1 MILSALLWASLAR
14 AAGFCESE
22 GAGERAFI
30 RNSYVEMGIGPEGA
44 FGEAGYPAGWHYRS
58 NSGQL
63 GFVANPQRNE
73 WASFYGDFFSPGS
86 PLEGWGLESNGVSR
100 VNFNGS
106 TGISGTIGE
115 PACEIDL
122 CGNLGGAVEWSGSVD
137 GLAVSIQYGIVN
149 DEVYIVQ
156 TVTVENVSDAPVFD
170 VYWFRNVDPDNSVMT
185 GHGYATTNTIMAQP
199 VGDAT
204 LAAVKATGGDGAD
217 LYLLASD
224 GRARVSHGGFNNRD
238 GSDIWAGIGFSS
250 AVGATASADQAV
262 SLSVRLGDLLPGDS
276 DSFRVV
282 YALDD
287 SAVDAATACAE
298 APVDPDTDLDGV
310 PDAVDG
316 CPLDADNDSDADGI
330 CGDVDLC
337 PAVADGGEDYDTD
350 GIGDACDPDAD
361 NDGQSEDEGDCND
374 LNAVEFS
381 GGVEVEDLYDND
393 CDGVADNHLPSFDDD
408 GDGMAEEDGDC
419 DDADDEVYLDAEEI
433 LDGIDNDCDALIDDD
448 LPTFDDD
455 GDGFT
460 ELEEDCDDSQEQVY
474 LDAVE
479 LLDGIDNDCDLLVDD
494 ELPTYDDD
502 GDGLSEV
509 DGDCDDADAAQGAEQ
524 PWYFD
529 ADEDGHGDLDLFV
542 VACWSPARHVA
553 LGDDCDDWN
562 GAVYPGAPE
571 ECDSRVD
578 SNCDG
583 SIGYEDLDGDRWP
596 ACRECDDSNEFI
608 HPSALEVCNEA
619 DDDCDGEV
627 DENAVDALIWYAD
640 ADGDGF
646 GSDYGMQQCEQ
657 PIGYVQNTLD
667 GDDVDAA
674 CVVGCE
680 DPIETDSDTDSPDT
694 GITPEDTDDS
704 GTEVDSDG
712 DVSDS
717 DLLLPDSDSKVQP
730 CEDEED
736 LVWSGGWSCTTAPKP
751 EPFVLLVSIMACIG
765 ALPRRKR

>member
-14 AAGFCESE
+14 AAGFCEAD
-22 GAGERAFI
+22 GTGDRAFV

-44 FGEAGYPAGWHYRS
+44 FGEPGYPAGWHYRS

-73 WASFYGDFFSPGS
+73 WASFFGDFFSPGS
-86 PLEGWGLESNGVSR
+86 PLEGWGIEANRASKT
-100 VNFNGS
+100 NFNGGAA
-106 TGISGTIGE
+106 GIVGSIGE

-122 CGNLGGAVEWSGSVD
+122 CGNLGGAVEWSGMVD
-137 GLAVSIQYGIVN
+137 GLAVKIQYGVVN

-156 TVTVENVSDAPVFD
+156 TVTIENVSDAPVFD

-185 GHGYATTNTIMAQP
+185 SHGYATTNTIIAQP

-224 GRARVSHGGFNNRD
+224 SRARVSHGGFYNGV
-238 GSDIWAGIGFSS
+238 GSDIWTGAGLSS
-250 AVGATASADQAV
+250 AVGATVTADQAI

-287 SAVDAATACAE
+287 TAVDAATACAE

-310 PDAVDG
+310 PDTVDG
-316 CPLDADNDSDADGI
+316 CPLDADNDADLDGI

-337 PAVADGGEDYDTD
+337 PSVADSGVDYDAD
-350 GIGDACDPDAD
+350 GVGDACDSDAD
-361 NDGQSEDEGDCND
+361 NDGQTPDEGDCND
-374 LNAVEFS
+374 LNAAEFD
-381 GGVEVEDLYDND
+381 GGIEVEDLYDND

-408 GDGMAEEDGDC
+408 GDG
-419 DDADDEVYLDAEEI
+419 
-433 LDGIDNDCDALIDDD
+433 
-448 LPTFDDD
+448 
-455 GDGFT
+455 
-460 ELEEDCDDSQEQVY
+460 
-474 LDAVE
+474 
-479 LLDGIDNDCDLLVDD
+479 
-494 ELPTYDDD
+494 
-502 GDGLSEV
+502 LSEV
-509 DGDCDDADAAQGAEQ
+509 DGDCDDVDAEKGAEQ

-529 ADEDGHGDLDLFV
+529 ADEDGHGDSELV
-542 VACWSPARHVA
+542 VVGCSSPAEHVA
-553 LGDDCDDWN
+553 LGDDCNDWD
-562 GAVYPGAPE
+562 GAVYPGAAE

-583 SIGYEDLDGDRWP
+583 SIGYEDADGDRWP
-596 ACRECDDSNEFI
+596 ACRECDDSNNLI
-608 HPSALEVCNEA
+608 YPSALEVCNET

-627 DENAVDALIWYAD
+627 DEDSVDASMWYAD

-646 GSDYGMQQCEQ
+646 GSDYGVQQCKQ
-657 PIGYVQNTLD
+657 PSGYVQNALD
-667 GDDVDAA
+667 GDDADAT
-674 CVVGCE
+674 CVVGCQ
-680 DPIETDSDTDSPDT
+680 DPLDTDSDTDATDT
-694 GITPEDTDDS
+694 SVTIEDTDES
-704 GTEVDSDG
+704 SAEVDSDS

-717 DLLLPDSDSKVQP
+717 DSSVQDTDSETRP
-730 CEDEED
+730 CEDQDD
-736 LVWSGGWSCTTAPKP
+736 LVWSGGWSCATAPKP
-751 EPFVLLVSIMACIG
+751 EPFMLLVSVLACVG

>member
-250 AVGATASADQAV
+250 AVGATASADQAI
-262 SLSVRLGDLLPGDS
+262 SLSIRLGDLLPGDS

-298 APVDPDTDLDGV
+298 APVDLDTDLDGV

-408 GDGMAEEDGDC
+408 GDG
-419 DDADDEVYLDAEEI
+419 
-433 LDGIDNDCDALIDDD
+433 
-448 LPTFDDD
+448 
-455 GDGFT
+455 
-460 ELEEDCDDSQEQVY
+460 
-474 LDAVE
+474 
-479 LLDGIDNDCDLLVDD
+479 
-494 ELPTYDDD
+494 
-502 GDGLSEV
+502 LSEV

-553 LGDDCDDWN
+553 LGDDCDDWS

-680 DPIETDSDTDSPDT
+680 DAVDTDAPDT
-694 GITPEDTDDS
+694 GVTLEDTDDS

>member
-44 FGEAGYPAGWHYRS
+44 FGEPGYPAGWHYRS

-106 TGISGTIGE
+106 TGISGAIGE

-122 CGNLGGAVEWSGSVD
+122 CGNLGGAVEWSGNVD

-156 TVTVENVSDAPVFD
+156 TVTVENVSDEPVFD

-185 GHGYATTNTIMAQP
+185 GHGYTTTNTIIAQP

-224 GRARVSHGGFNNRD
+224 SRARVSHGGFNNQD
-238 GSDIWAGIGFSS
+238 GSDIWAGAGFSS
-250 AVGATASADQAV
+250 AVGATASADQAI

-316 CPLDADNDSDADGI
+316 CPLDADNDADADGI

-337 PAVADGGEDYDTD
+337 PAVADGSEDYDAD

-361 NDGQSEDEGDCND
+361 NDGQPVDDGDCND

-408 GDGMAEEDGDC
+408 GDG
-419 DDADDEVYLDAEEI
+419 
-433 LDGIDNDCDALIDDD
+433 
-448 LPTFDDD
+448 
-455 GDGFT
+455 
-460 ELEEDCDDSQEQVY
+460 
-474 LDAVE
+474 
-479 LLDGIDNDCDLLVDD
+479 
-494 ELPTYDDD
+494 
-502 GDGLSEV
+502 LSEV

-529 ADEDGHGDLDLFV
+529 ADEDGHGDLDLFM
-542 VACWSPARHVA
+542 VACWSPAEHVA

-627 DENAVDALIWYAD
+627 DENAVDASMWYAD
-640 ADGDGF
+640 VDSDGF

-657 PIGYVQNTLD
+657 PFGYVQNALD
-667 GDDVDAA
+667 GDDADAA

-680 DPIETDSDTDSPDT
+680 DAVDTDAPDT
-694 GITPEDTDDS
+694 GITLEDTDDS
-704 GTEVDSDG
+704 GVQVDSDS

-717 DLLLPDSDSKVQP
+717 DPLVLDSDAETRP

-736 LVWSGGWSCTTAPKP
+736 LVWSGGWSCATVPKP
-751 EPFVLLVSIMACIG
+751 EPFMLLVSVMACIG
-765 ALPRRKR
+765 ALSRRKR